1 MGALTNLVIAVTGTL
16 PADTS
21 QLKKWI
27 EANGGR
33 YSPHV
38 HKGITH
44 LITGKDAWKNA
55 TDPVQA
61 ATKAGAFIVSY
72 DWLEDSL
79 QKRRKLAER
88 KYTWEYLWQERK
100 KRKQMKRL
108 GTLADTKKFEDGCEE
123 ARKATGTGTSKSRAA
138 TRKPKPSKSFFFADM
153 VNVPFVSAADE
164 LKRRR
169 DEREA
174 AKSKKAEEAAVKK
187 NEDGKSDQTISRT
200 PFAALSLTSK
210 AENLVSPC
218 SATSHALSTTSFQTA
233 TGPAEPQ
240 AKNPSLK
247 DLYHYYLDTTGFE
260 YKIILTRCDLR
271 ANQITKYRLSL
282 LESHTKPHVYC
293 TFVEYFPP
301 GAGTA
306 GSGEAAC
313 FQALMDYSTTFD
325 AGVAEDS
332 DTAHI
337 STCDSEVFHAAPS
350 HTDHL
355 LPQQGLHNHPEAARL
370 RSLLSPS
377 ISSPSTSSVPYKS
390 LIAPLGST
398 FDIAWRTFRHAFRD
412 LTLLSWEERF
422 DITKVLYKFR
432 ARHFGIEPFVYVRP
446 KNGLPLGLRVQEAGL
461 FQNQTLPPMD
471 NQDRI
476 VSTPPPNPSLV
487 TENDDGYVY
496 NAFSLPA
503 LSQPLG
509 PGIVG
514 AAVQHDDAAALRH
527 AERAALLADEV
538 EAAQRFKN
546 TGLASKSQRKPNSAQ
561 PLFNSTTG
569 RSTTDAWGRCKNGA
583 GGRRAGGSELVG
595 GGMVEKR
602 RPFPAERRAAWE

>member
-1 MGALTNLVIAVTGTL
+1 MGALTNLLIAVTGTF

-27 EANGGR
+27 EANDGR

-38 HKGITH
+38 HKGVTH

-61 ATKAGAFIVSY
+61 AAKVGAFIVSY

-79 QKRRKLAER
+79 QKRRKLAES

-100 KRKQMKRL
+100 RRKQMKKL
-108 GTLADTKKFEDGCEE
+108 GTLADTKKFKDGCEE
-123 ARKATGTGTSKSRAA
+123 ARKVTGTGTSKSRAT
-138 TRKPKPSKSFFFADM
+138 TRKPKPSKSFFFADV

-187 NEDGKSDQTISRT
+187 TEDGKRDQTVSRT
-200 PFAALSLTSK
+200 PSAALSLTSNT
-210 AENLVSPC
+210 ENLVSPC

-282 LESHTKPHVYC
+282 LESHTKPHMYC

-301 GAGTA
+301 GA
-306 GSGEAAC
+306 
-313 FQALMDYSTTFD
+313 
-325 AGVAEDS
+325 
-332 DTAHI
+332 
-337 STCDSEVFHAAPS
+337 VFHAAPS
-350 HTDHL
+350 HTDHP

-370 RSLLSPS
+370 QSLLVPS
-377 ISSPSTSSVPYKS
+377 ISSPRTSSMPYKS
-390 LIAPLGST
+390 LIAPMSST
-398 FDIAWRTFRHAFRD
+398 FDTAWRTFRHAFRD

-422 DITKVLYKFR
+422 DITKILYKSR

-461 FQNQTLPPMD
+461 
-471 NQDRI
+471 
-476 VSTPPPNPSLV
+476 
-487 TENDDGYVY
+487 
-496 NAFSLPA
+496 
-503 LSQPLG
+503 
-509 PGIVG
+509 
-514 AAVQHDDAAALRH
+514 
-527 AERAALLADEV
+527 
-538 EAAQRFKN
+538 
-546 TGLASKSQRKPNSAQ
+546 
-561 PLFNSTTG
+561 
-569 RSTTDAWGRCKNGA
+569 
-583 GGRRAGGSELVG
+583 
-595 GGMVEKR
+595 
-602 RPFPAERRAAWE
+602 